1 MTGTHNGNG
10 NGNGVVNGSGRAL
23 TGKTVLVTG
32 AGGYIGCVLTDM
44 LLEQGAKVHAFDRF
58 FFGEKTL
65 INGFRP
71 QDDDL
76 HLVKKDIRDAQESD
90 FEGVDIVL
98 DLAALSND
106 PSGDL
111 EPELTWAINSSGRRH
126 FAAKA
131 KAAGVARYVM
141 SSTCSIYGAA
151 EQGLCDEESAAN
163 PLSIYA
169 KSNFECEEAVRDMN
183 SGGFVTCA
191 LRNATVFGLS
201 RRMRFD
207 LVVNLMTLSAF
218 DNGQITVMGGG
229 RQWRPLV
236 HVKDVARALI
246 TLATA
251 EAETVGGG
259 AYNVGIGNFQ
269 VKTIAAIVRE
279 VLPFP
284 IQLQIAPDDPDRRN
298 YAVNFTKLKRDLGFE
313 AEFDIEYG
321 VREIYE
327 GLKLGQIENGPR
339 CSTVGWY
346 RHLLEAKSILQEV
359 ELNGRLL

>member
-1 MTGTHNGNG
+1 MSSHD
-10 NGNGVVNGSGRAL
+10 L
-23 TGKTVLVTG
+23 HGKSVLVTG

-44 LLEQGAKVHAFDRF
+44 LLDAGARVHAFDRF
-58 FFGEKTL
+58 FFGERTL
-65 INGFRP
+65 VNGYRP
-71 QDDDL
+71 ETSRL
-76 HLVKKDIRDAQESD
+76 KLIKKDIRDATAAD
-90 FEGVDIVL
+90 FEGIDIVI

-111 EPELTWAINSSGRRH
+111 QPELTWEINSSGRRH
-126 FAAKA
+126 LANTA
-131 KAAGVARYVM
+131 KAAGVGRYVM

-151 EQGLCDEESAAN
+151 ESGLCDETSPVN
-163 PLSIYA
+163 PLSVYA
-169 KSNFECEEAVRDMN
+169 KSNFDCEQTVRSLND
-183 SGGFVTCA
+183 SDFTACA

-218 DNGQITVMGGG
+218 ESGQITVMGGG

-236 HVKDVARALI
+236 HVRDVSAALMR
-246 TLATA
+246 LATA
-251 EAETVGGG
+251 DADIVGGK

-284 IQLQIAPDDPDRRN
+284 IQLQVAPDDPDRRD
-298 YAVNFTKLKRDLGFE
+298 YAVDFGRLKADLGFE
-313 AEFDIEYG
+313 AQYDIEYG
-321 VREIYE
+321 VREIYQ
-327 GLKLGQIENGPR
+327 GLKMGQVENGPR

-346 RHLLEAKSILQEV
+346 RHLLEAKSVLQEV
-359 ELNGRLL
+359 ELDGRLL